1 MSAGAARLVLATALL
16 AGCSYVGHRGAP
28 TAQASATSTASLP
41 PPTDRLPSGHPAT
54 APASEPPAS
63 WSTQSWDAP
72 VGAEPPALF
81 PLADGDCGNLEA
93 WSLADGPVVTYGDRY
108 DSSGTGHVHLARV
121 QNAGIDPSGAFDLG
135 FEPPAG
141 DAGVSPGGSVLAVG
155 GDGASGTWVLSE
167 YAGRTIS
174 RVSLRVRRN
183 DAWETLLAPNM
194 ARHQASAYGRDGVAF
209 LESGSGGGASSVR
222 VVRAAGV
229 EQKLPDLFLPSADF
243 VRLRGWPGGLAA
255 LSRSALGTALR
266 IFDGS
271 ALRTVRLP
279 PGEDLYGIFAL
290 GPDAIFASSRA
301 GLWRVVGDALVLT
314 KLAADPQSPVED
326 VVRSPAG
333 DVWAIRTDGIR
344 IQRRDGTVESR
355 PLAEPFTQT
364 KGMLALLGGKAE
376 TREEP
381 SHVVAGV
388 DSDDPWMAGESGKLY
403 RLVDGAWKSVPLPR
417 PPFLAGA
424 SYHASRVIVAGK
436 GDAFVVATS
445 SAIQPGGKAPAT
457 FHALLRTRRPA
468 QTFRCDERTRAP
480 EGDAAK
486 PPRATSAH
494 GFRSW
499 PPVATETCATP
510 FVVAFGPHEGDAG
523 SDYPK
528 LAAAVLPLAKK
539 LTVVDFDIDGAP
551 WVGFSVPKVSLA
563 RELATRVAQALGSR
577 AEVVCGTPPHVL
589 RSQSWGAK

>member
-1 MSAGAARLVLATALL
+1 MSAGAARFALATAVL

-28 TAQASATSTASLP
+28 TAQASATTTASLP
-41 PPTDRLPSGHPAT
+41 PPTERMPSGHPAT
-54 APASEPPAS
+54 APASEPPGT
-63 WSTQSWDAP
+63 WSTRSWDAP
-72 VGAEPPALF
+72 VGAEPAALF
-81 PLADGDCGNLEA
+81 PLTDGDCGNLEV
-93 WSLADGPVVTYGDRY
+93 WSLADGPLVTYGDRY
-108 DSSGTGHVHLARV
+108 DSSGSGQVHLARV

-135 FEPPAG
+135 FEPAAG
-141 DAGVSPGGSVLAVG
+141 DAGASPGGSVLAVG

-194 ARHQASAYGRDGVAF
+194 ARHDASAYGSDGVVF
-209 LESGSGGGASSVR
+209 VESGSGGGGSK
-222 VVRAAGV
+222 VRAVRASGA
-229 EQKLPDLFLPSADF
+229 ETMLPELLLANADF
-243 VRLRGWPGGLAA
+243 VRVRGWPGGVAA

-266 IFDGS
+266 VFDGS
-271 ALRTVRLP
+271 ALRTLKLP
-279 PGEDLYGIFAL
+279 PGEALYEVFAL

-314 KLAADPQSPVED
+314 KLAADPQSSVQD

-355 PLAEPFTQT
+355 PLAEPFPQA
-364 KGMLALLGGKAE
+364 KGMLALLGGKTE

-388 DSDDPWMAGESGKLY
+388 DSDDPWMVGESGKLHH
-403 RLVDGAWKSVPLPR
+403 LVDGAWKSVPLPR
-417 PPFLAGA
+417 PPFFAEA
-424 SYHASRVIVAGK
+424 SYHASRVMVAGK

-445 SAIQPGGKAPAT
+445 SAIPPGGKAPAT

-480 EGDAAK
+480 ERDPAK

-499 PPVATETCATP
+499 PPVATEACATP

-539 LTVVDFDIDGAP
+539 LTVVDFDIDGAT
-551 WVGFSVPKVSLA
+551 WVGFPVPKVPLA
-563 RELATRVAQALGSR
+563 RELAARATQALGSR

-589 RSQSWGAK
+589 RSQSWVGK